1 MRAWCLSCLTVVQW
15 QSERGPGDRGAV
27 HSRVGDWAC
36 VRDICGASAVLK
48 LQPFRGS
55 CMLGPL
61 SMLST
66 YV

>member
-1 MRAWCLSCLTVVQW
+1 MRAGCLSWLTVMQRRG
-15 QSERGPGDRGAV
+15 ERGLGDRGAA
-27 HSRVGDWAC
+27 HSYVRDWAC

-48 LQPFRGS
+48 RQPFRGL

-61 SMLST
+61 SLLST